1 MNYNNL
7 TIFFVSYY
15 SKNSIEK
22 LIKKINKKIKIIIV
36 ENAQEKNFNEKFKNY
51 RNVRIINS
59 KINTGQTGGINIGL
73 KNINTKYSIYMDSDI
88 NFNLSLIDNFL
99 KYAEKI
105 KDFVILGPQ
114 HEKSKYNKDF
124 ISKIK
129 SEYKDTIRMKLIHGH
144 FLFFKMYNVK
154 KVGFYDENYF
164 LYYDETDY
172 CLRAYRNKQKIYIIP
187 KLKVFHKGSG
197 SVNIKNKVEIE
208 IHKHWHFMWSK
219 FYYYRKHYS
228 LPLTLLY
235 FVPIILRIRF
245 KIIFHILRGDK
256 KNIEK
261 YKVRWSG
268 LINSING
275 KRSYLRVQ
283 N

>member
-219 FYYYRKHYS
+219 FYYYKKNYTYFLAIKKT
-228 LPLTLLY
+228 LPDL
-235 FVPIILRIRF
+235 IKSSF
-245 KIIFHILRGDK
+245 KLIIFCLINRK
-256 KNIEK
+256 KKLIYYNQLN
-261 YKVRWSG
+261 G
-268 LINSING
+268 LINSYLGNKSF
-275 KRSYLRVQ
+275 KRLRL
-283 N
+283 